1 MARVTRYTLAA
12 AMAGLATLASIASV
26 VVGHAQPRPPLAMTT
41 FFESKW
47 PSRPAWSPDGRFVSF
62 LWTDWAGQELYVAE
76 RSGGAPIQLTKT
88 GDYLGG
94 STWNSSGSFGVWS
107 PDSRSIVYGY
117 RGDLYLVSVPGGE
130 TTRLTETSEGEDGAR
145 FSPDGG
151 RLAYGRGG
159 NLYVIELKTNIVRQ
173 VTKEGRSGGATWSPD
188 GKWISTS
195 TGEPT
200 QRLTSS
206 PPYSGP
212 LMVHV
217 GSRFNERDAL
227 LVSSD
232 GKRSQIVEKSPDN
245 ESITEWSPD
254 STRFVLERT
263 SIDVKDRTL
272 FLCDVEPLACKPF
285 LQSSRREISAVERS
299 DGVVLAR
306 WQVDSL
312 HQRQVAAGTTC
323 T

>member
-1 MARVTRYTLAA
+1 M
-12 AMAGLATLASIASV
+12 
-26 VVGHAQPRPPLAMTT
+26 
-41 FFESKW
+41 
-47 PSRPAWSPDGRFVSF
+47 
-62 LWTDWAGQELYVAE
+62 
-76 RSGGAPIQLTKT
+76 
-88 GDYLGG
+88 
-94 STWNSSGSFGVWS
+94 
-107 PDSRSIVYGY
+107 
-117 RGDLYLVSVPGGE
+117 
-130 TTRLTETSEGEDGAR
+130 
-145 FSPDGG
+145 
-151 RLAYGRGG
+151 
-159 NLYVIELKTNIVRQ
+159 
-173 VTKEGRSGGATWSPD
+173 TKEGRSGGATWSPD

-232 GKRSQIVEKSPDN
+232 GRKSQIVEKSPDN
-245 ESITEWSPD
+245 ESIVEWSPD

-285 LQSSRREISAVERS
+285 LRHRDEKYLPSNDQMVSFSPDGKSILFTSDKSGWNHLYVTDGRSENARQLTDGAFEISFASWNHDGSRIFFSSTEVSTAERHLYSMAPAGGERVRLTTTPGVNTTLAVSPTRDDLAFVRS
-299 DGVVLAR
+299 DPRQLPDFWMMEGKAAR
-306 WQVDSL
+306 RRVRSPTRCPPRSRPTTGR
-312 HQRQVAAGTTC
+312 HQRS
-323 T
+323 